1 MKNVILYAFVFSLL
15 FNVFQFVNSTKILEG
30 KETEVQKV
38 KTQLKT
44 SRDSLMQLSNSNYF
58 ALESDEDAQEYFFSN
73 NLDYQ
78 KVALKVKED
87 LIVLNENKN
96 GNQLVPYEPIDGKSF
111 IVNTSKILNHR
122 WLIAEFSNGD
132 LWGQILVKYFVSF
145 SQWHFCHNIVQLC
158 QQDHTLE
165 SHGFC
170 TICRIQGL

>member
-1 MKNVILYAFVFSLL
+1 
-15 FNVFQFVNSTKILEG
+15 VNSTKILEG

-78 KVALKVKED
+78 KVAVKVKED

-132 LWGQILVKYFVSF
+132 LWGQILVKYFVSADRPTEF
-145 SQWHFCHNIVQLC
+145 ETVETVLYERQTKN
-158 QQDHTLE
+158 
-165 SHGFC
+165 
-170 TICRIQGL
+170 

>member
-44 SRDSLMQLSNSNYF
+44 SRDSVMQLSNANYF

-78 KVALKVKED
+78 KVAVKVKED

-132 LWGQILVKYFVSF
+132 LWGQILVKYFVSADRPTEF
-145 SQWHFCHNIVQLC
+145 ETVETVLYERQTKN
-158 QQDHTLE
+158 
-165 SHGFC
+165 
-170 TICRIQGL
+170 